1 MSDRPLSNL
10 VKQGWEVRHYSC
22 SIGDSG
28 MLEHCF
34 HLARRSENKVLRVRK
49 KVMGGGVVG
58 EEIDV

>member
-1 MSDRPLSNL
+1 MSDRPLSHL
-10 VKQGWEVRHYSC
+10 VAQGWEVRHYSA

-34 HLARRSENKVLRVRK
+34 HLVRRSENKVLRVRK
-49 KVMGGGVVG
+49 KMMGAGVAS